1 MPSIGNS
8 WQASS
13 VKPFLDSGFL
23 LTILTHRAGAETAWA
38 LLKEC
43 ERPVIISSLQLFFIR
58 HGLGKTPLDPK
69 ESSEIHDLSVGAI
82 KLLNWLIQQEIIHSP
97 EIDYQEVV
105 SVAGAWADKLRTPLP
120 SLLVLWSASA
130 TVSGADLFLS
140 FDPRTRSLTKAAGL
154 KVLPE
159 RL

>member
-1 MPSIGNS
+1 M
-8 WQASS
+8 
-13 VKPFLDSGFL
+13 
-23 LTILTHRAGAETAWA
+23 
-38 LLKEC
+38 
-43 ERPVIISSLQLFFIR
+43 FFIR
-58 HGLGKTPLDPK
+58 HGLGKTLLDPK

-82 KLLNWLIQQEIIHSP
+82 KLLNWLTDQEIFHSP

-105 SVAGAWADKLRTPLP
+105 SVASAWGDKLRTPLP
-120 SLLVLWSASA
+120 SLLVLWSACA
-130 TVSGADLFLS
+130 VVSGADTFLS

>member
-1 MPSIGNS
+1 M
-8 WQASS
+8 
-13 VKPFLDSGFL
+13 KPFLDTGFL
-23 LTILTHRAGAETAWA
+23 LTILTHRAGAETAWT

-43 ERPVIISSLQLFFIR
+43 ERPVIVSSLQLFFVR
-58 HGLGKTPLDPK
+58 HVLSKTLLDPK
-69 ESSEIHDLSVGAI
+69 ENSEIHDLSVGAI
-82 KLLNWLIQQEIIHSP
+82 KLLNWLTDQEIFHSP

-105 SVAGAWADKLRTPLP
+105 GVAAAWGDKLRTPLP
-120 SLLVLWSASA
+120 SLLVLWSACA
-130 TVSGADLFLS
+130 VVSGADTFLS